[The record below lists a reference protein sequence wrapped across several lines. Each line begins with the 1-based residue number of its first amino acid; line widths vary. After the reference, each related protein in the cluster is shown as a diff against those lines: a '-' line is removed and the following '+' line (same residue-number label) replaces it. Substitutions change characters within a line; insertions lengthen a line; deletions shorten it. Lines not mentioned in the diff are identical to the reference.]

1 MIFNY
6 DPQMMFTQSIDVVDI
21 GNMTLRCTNDHQEEY
36 YITTTTVMG
45 KTAILK
51 IGPIMS
57 DLPMLLNDFT
67 VYYKKVDYKESL
79 LFKEIDKFL
88 NDFKKE
94 IDTVEEVTEFEA
106 WEDFPKIKQYF
117 ENA

>member
-51 IGPIMS
+51 IGPIMP

-67 VYYKKVDYKESL
+67 VYYKKVDYKEPTIC
-79 LFKEIDKFL
+79 KEVSKYIQDT
-88 NDFKKE
+88 KKE
-94 IDTVEEVTEFEA
+94 ITNVEEIVAEEL
-106 WEDFPKIKQYF
+106 WEIFPDIIELYK
-117 ENA
+117 NV